1 MGKKSREA
9 YRPSE
14 AHKKMVRTR
23 DGRLVVNRAYSEE
36 ARLAAAKKLKAN
48 QMLTR
53 DALMDSVSVA
63 TEDRDSEVEQ
73 QPEAAGEQKGDT
85 QKSDTDKTREDKK
98 PTPDDPARVDDE
110 TQELKKVEA
119 EPEAKQEGNAKES
132 NTDETRGNEKPASND
147 SAGAKADGETQEL
160 KKVEAE
166 TSENTDSESTSYAE
180 GPEPKPRE
188 KPNSNAKAMESP
200 MYDEGEEECE
210 EPVEIDSP
218 IGIDPN
224 MLRGGI
230 GAGIGAG
237 ALSGRRGRKAR
248 KAKKKRKKAMMGSGN
263 GEDSAASNMIPKSVN
278 DWIDR
283 VFNPWKR

>member
-36 ARLAAAKKLKAN
+36 ARLAAVKKLKAN

-73 QPEAAGEQKGDT
+73 QPEAAEEQKGDT
-85 QKSDTDKTREDKK
+85 QKSDTDKTR
-98 PTPDDPARVDDE
+98 DD
-110 TQELKKVEA
+110 
-119 EPEAKQEGNAKES
+119 
-132 NTDETRGNEKPASND
+132 EKPAN
-147 SAGAKADGETQEL
+147 ANADDETQEL

-166 TSENTDSESTSYAE
+166 TSENTDSESKSYTE
-180 GPEPKPRE
+180 SPEPKPRE
-188 KPNSNAKAMESP
+188 KPNNSAKAMEFP
-200 MYDEGEEECE
+200 MYDEGEEEYE
-210 EPVEIDSP
+210 KPVEIDSP

-237 ALSGRRGRKAR
+237 AFSGRRGRKAR
-248 KAKKKRKKAMMGSGN
+248 KAEKKRKKAMMGSGN
-263 GEDSAASNMIPKSVN
+263 GESSAAPNMIPKSVN

>member
-63 TEDRDSEVEQ
+63 TEDRDNEAEQ
-73 QPEAAGEQKGDT
+73 QPEAAEEQKGDT
-85 QKSDTDKTREDKK
+85 QKSDTDKTRDNEK
-98 PTPDDPARVDDE
+98 PASGDSANTGADDE

-132 NTDETRGNEKPASND
+132 NTDETRDDEKPAD
-147 SAGAKADGETQEL
+147 AKADDETQEL

-166 TSENTDSESTSYAE
+166 TSENTDSESTSYTE
-180 GPEPKPRE
+180 GPEPQPRE
-188 KPNSNAKAMESP
+188 KPNNSAKAMKFP
-200 MYDEGEEECE
+200 AHDEGEEEYE

-237 ALSGRRGRKAR
+237 ALGGRRGRKAR
-248 KAKKKRKKAMMGSGN
+248 KAEKKRKKAMMGSGN
-263 GEDSAASNMIPKSVN
+263 GEGNAASNMIPKSVN

>member
-36 ARLAAAKKLKAN
+36 ARLAAAKKLKAH

-63 TEDRDSEVEQ
+63 TEDRDNEAGQ
-73 QPEAAGEQKGDT
+73 QPEAAEEQKGDT
-85 QKSDTDKTREDKK
+85 QKSDTDKTRDNEK
-98 PTPDDPARVDDE
+98 PASDGPTKADDE
-110 TQELKKVEA
+110 TQGLKKVEA
-119 EPEAKQEGNAKES
+119 EPEGEQKGNAKKS
-132 NTDETRGNEKPASND
+132 DTDKTRDDEKPAN
-147 SAGAKADGETQEL
+147 ANADDETQEL

-166 TSENTDSESTSYAE
+166 TSESMDSESTSYTE
-180 GPEPKPRE
+180 GPEPQPRE
-188 KPNSNAKAMESP
+188 KPNNSAKVMKSP
-200 MYDEGEEECE
+200 AHDEEEEEYE
-210 EPVEIDSP
+210 EPEEIDSP

-248 KAKKKRKKAMMGSGN
+248 KAEKKRKKAMMGSGN
-263 GEDSAASNMIPKSVN
+263 GEGSAASNMIPKSVN